1 MSKVLDFNSYR
12 RPTLILS
19 MKDEHKT
26 KLHVVGPTVE
36 LVDELRANLGE
47 LQKALSG
54 QDALASRTVYEL
66 AAKLMACNMD
76 GVELT
81 AEDLATKYEMNLED
95 MATFFVAYVD
105 FLEDIKK
112 AKN

>member
-1 MSKVLDFNSYR
+1 MAKILDFNSYR

-26 KLHVVGPTVE
+26 KLHVAAPTVE
-36 LVDELRANLGE
+36 LVEELRANLGE
-47 LQKALSG
+47 LQTALAG
-54 QDALASRTVYEL
+54 RDALASRSVYEL
-66 AAKLMACNMD
+66 AAKLMSCNLD

-81 AEDLATKYEMNLED
+81 AEALATEYELNMED
-95 MATFFVAYVD
+95 MAQFYVIYVD
-105 FLEDIKK
+105 FLDEIKN